1 MLQQTCVNHGLT
13 RLNKFVL
20 TFSPYV
26 RLVLMCVIS
35 FATRLYLVLLTIIQI
50 CDTMGQNLVP

>member
-1 MLQQTCVNHGLT
+1 MNHELVMIN
-13 RLNKFVL
+13 RLVL